1 MTRRPLTLVYFA
13 ASRLWRVSMASL
25 RPVDDVGSDDDD
37 APVVYVILGSQFSAK
52 ALLALD
58 AHGIPHRVVFV
69 PLSRAAR
76 RLPSDASPTVPQ
88 MTHRGAILTDSEDI
102 LHHLDD
108 SLGAS
113 CFPARVAR
121 EASEASVRASDGV
134 LAALVL
140 HYNWVDEPGYRR
152 SMRAAGV
159 RAMPWY
165 VPLCLSGAVVDRLA
179 RKARASFARRV
190 RKIVAKRLFDGDDAK
205 ADATLADPAE
215 TREALV
221 RELEWFQATLKE
233 APFMLGVAEAP
244 CAADVSA
251 FAQLERLVGTM
262 GDASVP
268 PSLPELASEPRLA
281 RLMAWRK
288 EMSERCPI
296 RFKGKRGGRGGAAR

>member
-1 MTRRPLTLVYFA
+1 M
-13 ASRLWRVSMASL
+13 
-25 RPVDDVGSDDDD
+25 
-37 APVVYVILGSQFSAK
+37 
-52 ALLALD
+52 
-58 AHGIPHRVVFV
+58 
-69 PLSRAAR
+69 
-76 RLPSDASPTVPQ
+76 
-88 MTHRGAILTDSEDI
+88 
-102 LHHLDD
+102 
-108 SLGAS
+108 
-113 CFPARVAR
+113 
-121 EASEASVRASDGV
+121 

-190 RKIVAKRLFDGDDAK
+190 RKIVAKTLFDGDDAK

-268 PSLPELASEPRLA
+268 PSLPELASEPRLV
-281 RLMAWRK
+281 RLMEWRK